1 MQRLK
6 NLYHR
11 LFQVVDPSEDD
22 KEKERVFICL
32 EVFLELKKGKKKGK
46 KGMRCCAVCHRN
58 V

>member
-1 MQRLK
+1 
-6 NLYHR
+6 
-11 LFQVVDPSEDD
+11 VDPSEDD